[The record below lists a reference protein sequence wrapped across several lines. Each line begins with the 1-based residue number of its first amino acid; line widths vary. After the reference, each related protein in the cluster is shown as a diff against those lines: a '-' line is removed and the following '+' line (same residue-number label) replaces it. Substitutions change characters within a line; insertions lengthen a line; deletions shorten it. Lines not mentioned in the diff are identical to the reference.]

1 MKFIKFTTLFLLL
14 FGSIGFAEEFEFSDS
29 REEVKL
35 YITALNAAIYRTRL
49 IIDGFPIDN
58 ALKFKLKIC
67 ISNLETLRDNV
78 SNMEGSFSNFII
90 QEFRKILALVG
101 ERNSMSDYI
110 DANGEIKS
118 TWQERWD
125 LDLYYSAYTSS
136 IYYDHFLK
144 IFLDE
149 LKQLFPDLYKE
160 VISKLY

>member
-1 MKFIKFTTLFLLL
+1 MLL

-29 REEVKL
+29 REEVQL
-35 YITALNAAIYRTRL
+35 YVTALNAAIYRTRM

-58 ALKFKLKIC
+58 ALKFKLKTC

-149 LKQLFPDLYKE
+149 LKQPFPDLYEE